1 VGGHCRSGDFGQRG
15 FRQAEGVPML
25 DIGGVQCHEDGE
37 ALLGTLVVSLRQLLG
52 QVKGHLAIAIILKG
66 VRGPVA

>member
-1 VGGHCRSGDFGQRG
+1 
-15 FRQAEGVPML
+15 ML